1 MYLRTWREV
10 LSLPSTQALLPT
22 FKRYAKSLILLTG
35 CSEFALLAS
44 AGSVGLSQNSY
55 AKMYNAVDF
64 GVVVSTKK
72 GIKQHAY
79 TQGKKYLKELAE
91 AKATGK
97 KYIVDYARA
106 KALGI
111 MSNH

>member
-1 MYLRTWREV
+1 MIKLKLT
-10 LSLPSTQALLPT
+10 
-22 FKRYAKSLILLTG
+22 ILFIIFIIVSG
-35 CSEFALLAS
+35 CSEFAMLMS
-44 AGSVGLSQNSY
+44 GGSFAASQNSFV
-55 AKMYNAVDF
+55 KVYNAADF
-64 GVVVSTKK
+64 GVVVTTKK

-79 TQGKKYLKELAE
+79 QQGKKYLEELAK

-97 KYIVDYARA
+97 KYIVDYAKA

>member
-1 MYLRTWREV
+1 MTRMI
-10 LSLPSTQALLPT
+10 LL
-22 FKRYAKSLILLTG
+22 LLMLMVLTG
-35 CSEFALLAS
+35 CSSFSMLLSGGSFA
-44 AGSVGLSQNSY
+44 VSQNSY
-55 AKMYNAVDF
+55 AKLFNAVDF
-64 GVVVSTKK
+64 GVVVTTKK

>member
-1 MYLRTWREV
+1 MIKL
-10 LSLPSTQALLPT
+10 
-22 FKRYAKSLILLTG
+22 KLIILFMIFIIVSG
-35 CSEFALLAS
+35 CSEFAMLMSGSSLAI
-44 AGSVGLSQNSY
+44 SQNSY

-64 GVVVSTKK
+64 GVVVATKK

-79 TQGKKYLKELAE
+79 TQGKKYLEELAK

>member
-1 MYLRTWREV
+1 MIKL
-10 LSLPSTQALLPT
+10 
-22 FKRYAKSLILLTG
+22 KLIILFMVFITVSG
-35 CSEFALLAS
+35 CTEFAMLMS
-44 AGSVGLSQNSY
+44 GGSFAASQNSFI
-55 AKMYNAVDF
+55 KVYNAADF
-64 GVVVSTKK
+64 GVVVVTKK

-79 TQGKKYLKELAE
+79 TQGKKYLEELAK

>member
-1 MYLRTWREV
+1 MIKL
-10 LSLPSTQALLPT
+10 
-22 FKRYAKSLILLTG
+22 KLIILFMVFIIVSG
-35 CSEFALLAS
+35 CSEFAMLMSGSSLAI
-44 AGSVGLSQNSY
+44 SQNSY

-64 GVVVSTKK
+64 GVVVVTKK

-79 TQGKKYLKELAE
+79 TQGKKYLEELAK

-97 KYIVDYARA
+97 KYIVDYAKA

>member
-1 MYLRTWREV
+1 MIKL
-10 LSLPSTQALLPT
+10 
-22 FKRYAKSLILLTG
+22 KLILLFTIIILTSG
-35 CSEFALLAS
+35 CTEFAMLMSGSALA
-44 AGSVGLSQNSY
+44 LSQSSY

-64 GVVVSTKK
+64 GVVVATKK

-79 TQGKKYLKELAE
+79 TQGKKYLEELAK